1 MRKDQEIIN
10 EISWDSRTQIALSD
24 DKNLSR
30 RLEWEGHLGTE
41 N

>member
-1 MRKDQEIIN
+1 MRKDQKIIN
-10 EISWDSRTQIALSD
+10 EISWDSRTQIALRD
-24 DKNLSR
+24 DKNLKR